1 MLTHVKVTSSTVVAG
16 ACCGLSLPELLPLLR
31 AWFMLPLEERLRR
44 AFFGAGP
51 STVAA
56 AGHKAAE
63 LRFSCFTGKAEAG
76 LAPTDEVWL
85 SLDSEADSACL
96 ALRCFAEGAG

>member
-1 MLTHVKVTSSTVVAG
+1 ML
-16 ACCGLSLPELLPLLR
+16 L
-31 AWFMLPLEERLRR
+31 LEECFKR

-63 LRFSCFTGKAEAG
+63 LRFSCFAGKAEAG
-76 LAPTDEVWL
+76 LAPTDELWL
-85 SLDSEADSACL
+85 SLDNEAD
-96 ALRCFAEGAG
+96 